1 MSLKSVLLYTPD
13 AFVASPNFEST
24 QAYQGLKF
32 SYTKGFWYN
41 VLIYAAMFIL
51 LTTGYSVQFFQ
62 RLIPTLKIVRD
73 KEMGNFICQVTG
85 TVNCFYISLTSVV
98 AIWRLYDSGSFI
110 LGVSMFLSVGQVMIG
125 YLIVDTIYKILYSG
139 QPAIWVLGHH
149 VAAFAVT
156 VLAALD
162 SNYLMEKY
170 LLCLME
176 CSNPFINMRIVLS
189 ILSYSKNTVLYKANA
204 IGMTG
209 SFLIARVLPSFY
221 FIPRGLFI
229 LAYLDNYSA
238 FQASMFAGY
247 LVISAM
253 NYYWFY
259 RMVRGIYIALFRG
272 KIE

>member
-1 MSLKSVLLYTPD
+1 MV
-13 AFVASPNFEST
+13 
-24 QAYQGLKF
+24 
-32 SYTKGFWYN
+32 
-41 VLIYAAMFIL
+41 
-51 LTTGYSVQFFQ
+51 
-62 RLIPTLKIVRD
+62 
-73 KEMGNFICQVTG
+73 
-85 TVNCFYISLTSVV
+85 
-98 AIWRLYDSGSFI
+98 
-110 LGVSMFLSVGQVMIG
+110 G
-125 YLIVDTIYKILYSG
+125 YLLVDTIYKILYSG

-229 LAYLDNYSA
+229 LLFLDNYSY
-238 FQASMFAGY
+238 FQAMMFAGY

-259 RMVRGIYIALFRG
+259 RMLRGIYIALIKG